1 VEDDADEEKEHEEGR
16 VVPKEFGADGGQ
28 SKVER
33 RDLEKALEI
42 DHEVLRMTQ
51 RSWRSIAH
59 LHEASKHEQTR
70 PRCELQVNGDG
81 NVYSVAEGDLPD
93 QRPFKTITR

>member
-1 VEDDADEEKEHEEGR
+1 VEDDADEEKEHEEDR

-42 DHEVLRMTQ
+42 NHEVPCRHKGPGGSLLT
-51 RSWRSIAH
+51 SIKH
-59 LHEASKHEQTR
+59 ASMNRHVQD
-70 PRCELQVNGDG
+70 VNC
-81 NVYSVAEGDLPD
+81 
-93 QRPFKTITR
+93 R

>member
-1 VEDDADEEKEHEEGR
+1 VEDDADEEKEHEEDR

-42 DHEVLRMTQ
+42 NHEVPCRHTVMAVHCSPPSSTQ
-51 RSWRSIAH
+51 A
-59 LHEASKHEQTR
+59 
-70 PRCELQVNGDG
+70 
-81 NVYSVAEGDLPD
+81 
-93 QRPFKTITR
+93 